1 MKEGA
6 NFDLATEEGQ
16 ALQDQLT
23 STADAAIALSTSLYD
38 QGKFDEANQVMA
50 NYALGLIA
58 VAENAG
64 WSQDQI
70 AWMIATMGLTPEVI
84 QTLINLPGIDQ
95 AIINLLQTAG
105 LLTGIDGYTANA
117 TVHIG
122 VVVDQNDPSSV
133 RNAMEGR
140 GAFAPGFD
148 AAAFAQQFMNG
159 VLSNIPSG
167 SGSGGGGGGGGGGAA
182 KWKPSAQQ
190 QKNMKAAL
198 AKPLINL
205 LTGDLGAAWQ
215 KQMVDQWYFQA
226 TKNIL
231 SEGKTRVGAG
241 ILTAAQKSGQDP
253 SDEFD
258 SLTMAYDRLV
268 KVAGKA
274 NADLA
279 LDQFESLE
287 AFEDYVNRI
296 EELVEH
302 QREVEDWRHEWELIG
317 YEEYRKILKDRLA
330 LTEEFSQEWMAIMN
344 EIKSLDEDFTAEQD
358 RLAAAKHETEAT
370 TTSEYLNYLY
380 TRLNAYEQYS
390 QEWMDIWREIQDL
403 EQGEIDKQ
411 KDKEDAIKDFADAV
425 KDAFDDIKRSVEDPI
440 LQATSLVQAFGDQAT
455 MSMEQLRGFYQHQM
469 EGVQRWVTVIKELK
483 NRGINAK
490 FLNELISAGPQSLG
504 FAESVLNLGDEGIS
518 FINQSMADIASMA
531 GDLGTN
537 IATGNVGTLV
547 QNDNSMTITVGDI
560 QITGEMEG
568 VTIAE
573 VQAAIDA
580 ALGQVA
586 QDVRSHQP
594 TNYAQQRREMA

>member
-1 MKEGA
+1 
-6 NFDLATEEGQ
+6 
-16 ALQDQLT
+16 
-23 STADAAIALSTSLYD
+23 
-38 QGKFDEANQVMA
+38 
-50 NYALGLIA
+50 
-58 VAENAG
+58 
-64 WSQDQI
+64 
-70 AWMIATMGLTPEVI
+70 
-84 QTLINLPGIDQ
+84 
-95 AIINLLQTAG
+95 
-105 LLTGIDGYTANA
+105 
-117 TVHIG
+117 
-122 VVVDQNDPSSV
+122 
-133 RNAMEGR
+133 
-140 GAFAPGFD
+140 
-148 AAAFAQQFMNG
+148 
-159 VLSNIPSG
+159 
-167 SGSGGGGGGGGGGAA
+167 
-182 KWKPSAQQ
+182 
-190 QKNMKAAL
+190 
-198 AKPLINL
+198 
-205 LTGDLGAAWQ
+205 
-215 KQMVDQWYFQA
+215 
-226 TKNIL
+226 
-231 SEGKTRVGAG
+231 
-241 ILTAAQKSGQDP
+241 
-253 SDEFD
+253 
-258 SLTMAYDRLV
+258 
-268 KVAGKA
+268 
-274 NADLA
+274 
-279 LDQFESLE
+279 
-287 AFEDYVNRI
+287 
-296 EELVEH
+296 
-302 QREVEDWRHEWELIG
+302 
-317 YEEYRKILKDRLA
+317 
-330 LTEEFSQEWMAIMN
+330 MAIMN